1 MVTDIT
7 KSALDTQ
14 RITENVIKKLYA
26 NNIGKL
32 DRTDDFFFKQ
42 ETTNQITKS
51 LFKGEQP
58 RWQLSANPAEEGR
71 TAKVSL
77 VYIVRSRPVRAKNG
91 DPVSERQP
99 FPSTFYTFNFETGFQ

>member
-32 DRTDDFFFKQ
+32 DRTDDFFLNKKP
-42 ETTNQITKS
+42 QIKLPKVYLKENS
-51 LFKGEQP
+51 LGGSYLQTQQRKEEQP
-58 RWQLSANPAEEGR
+58 RSAWF
-71 TAKVSL
+71 T
-77 VYIVRSRPVRAKNG
+77 
-91 DPVSERQP
+91 
-99 FPSTFYTFNFETGFQ
+99 